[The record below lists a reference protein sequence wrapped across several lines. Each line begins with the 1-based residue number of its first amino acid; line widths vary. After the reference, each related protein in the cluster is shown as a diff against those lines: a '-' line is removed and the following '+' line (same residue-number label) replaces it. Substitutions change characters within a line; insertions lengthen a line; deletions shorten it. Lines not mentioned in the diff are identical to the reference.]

1 MKNEKGFTLIEMLIV
16 LFIISILILVTVPN
30 VTKHFATIDEKGC
43 DAYISMV
50 QAQVEAYK
58 IEKLE
63 YPTLKQL
70 QDAGYVKKEETKC
83 PNGKSVVIDSVTG
96 EVSEEKTNVQPSN
109 PSGDSAG
116 DSD

>member
-1 MKNEKGFTLIEMLIV
+1 MMKCEKGFTLIEMLIV

-43 DAYISMV
+43 NAYISMV

-58 IEKLE
+58 IDYLK

-70 QDAGYVKKEETKC
+70 EEAGYINKDSKC
-83 PNGKSVVIDSVTG
+83 PNGNPVVINSETG
-96 EVSEEKTNVQPSN
+96 EVSEGNSNTSQPSD
-109 PSGDSAG
+109 PSDGS
-116 DSD
+116 